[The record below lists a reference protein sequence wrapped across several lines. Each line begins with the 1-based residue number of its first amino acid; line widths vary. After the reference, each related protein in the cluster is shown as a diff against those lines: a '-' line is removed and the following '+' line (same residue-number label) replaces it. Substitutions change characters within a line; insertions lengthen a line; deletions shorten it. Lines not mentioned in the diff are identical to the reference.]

1 MEKEKIIIDIY
12 SDFVCPFCY
21 IGKKNLNDAIKNLNA
36 ENIVKINYKSYELNK
51 EASKINSDLKYNE
64 EDKENE
70 DIKEIIEQGED
81 VGIKFNF
88 NDIRT
93 GNSNNA
99 HRITKFAETK
109 NKDKEFVNKV
119 MDEYFLNGL
128 NLNDNEK
135 LIEIG
140 EYVGLNKNDLENII
154 NSNKYKDQVDKDKY
168 DAFQYQ
174 VKSIPFLLFDNRY
187 GASGKQNVKVFEDA
201 IKQLAEFK
209 NIKIK

>member
-1 MEKEKIIIDIY
+1 MEKEKIMIDIY